1 MSGFDREHR
10 QVQAALGALAGPD
23 RDALLAHVQTCGECA
38 RALAGVQDALLAVL
52 YLPPPRPLEAR
63 RSEKLRERLLGR
75 AVAGAAPSPSPVPA
89 VEVRRQRFARF
100 GAAGGWVAAAG
111 FAALLLTHHAFHQPL
126 QFGWVVAAAL
136 GTGLSGTAVYLLT
149 ERRRS
154 ALLCERLAALEL
166 ELARIRTHALGGER
180 VFGTA

>member
-52 YLPPPRPLEAR
+52 YLPPPRPLEAP
-63 RSEKLRERLLGR
+63 RSEELRERLLGR
-75 AVAGAAPSPSPVPA
+75 VAGAAPSPSSVA
-89 VEVRRQRFARF
+89 AEAHRQRLARF
-100 GAAGGWVAAAG
+100 GAASGWVAAAG

-154 ALLCERLAALEL
+154 ALLGEQLAALEL
-166 ELARIRTHALGGER
+166 ELARIRAHAVEGER
-180 VFGTA
+180 VFGMA

>member
-1 MSGFDREHR
+1 MSGFDREHV
-10 QVQAALGALAGPD
+10 QVQAALGALAGPE

-63 RSEKLRERLLGR
+63 QAEEVRERLLGR
-75 AVAGAAPSPSPVPA
+75 AASAAPSPSPSLVA
-89 VEVRRQRFARF
+89 AEAGRRRLARF
-100 GAAGGWVAAAG
+100 GGASGWAAAAV

-126 QFGWVVAAAL
+126 QYGWLVAAAL

-154 ALLCERLAALEL
+154 ALLRDRLASLEL

-180 VFGTA
+180 IFGTA

>member
-1 MSGFDREHR
+1 MSTFDREHR

-23 RDALLAHVQTCGECA
+23 RDALLAHVQACGECS

-52 YLPPPRPLEAR
+52 YLPPPRPLDAH
-63 RSEKLRERLLGR
+63 RSEEVRDRLLGR
-75 AVAGAAPSPSPVPA
+75 VAAAAPAVVPGDP
-89 VEVRRQRFARF
+89 RRARLARF
-100 GAAGGWVAAAG
+100 GSAGGWAAAAG

-126 QFGWVVAAAL
+126 QFGWVAASAL

-154 ALLCERLAALEL
+154 AALRERLAALEL
-166 ELARIRTHALGGER
+166 ELARIRAHAMGGER

>member
-1 MSGFDREHR
+1 VSGFDREHR

-23 RDALLAHVQTCGECA
+23 RDALLAHVHTCDECA
-38 RALAGVQDALLAVL
+38 RSLAGVQDALLAVL

-63 RSEKLRERLLGR
+63 RSEEVRGRLLGR
-75 AVAGAAPSPSPVPA
+75 VAGAGPSPFPVA
-89 VEVRRQRFARF
+89 AESRRRRLARF
-100 GAAGGWVAAAG
+100 GPASGWVAAAG

-149 ERRRS
+149 ERRRT
-154 ALLCERLAALEL
+154 ALLRERLAALEL

>member
-10 QVQAALGALAGPD
+10 QVQAVLGALAGPD
-23 RDALLAHVQTCGECA
+23 RDALLAHVQTCDECA
-38 RALAGVQDALLAVL
+38 LALAGVQDALLAVL
-52 YLPPPRPLEAR
+52 YLPPPRPLEAW
-63 RSEKLRERLLGR
+63 RSEEVRDRVLGR
-75 AVAGAAPSPSPVPA
+75 VEGAAPSPSPVA
-89 VEVRRQRFARF
+89 AEAGRRRSARF
-100 GAAGGWVAAAG
+100 GAASGWVAAAG

-126 QFGWVVAAAL
+126 QFGWLVAAGL

-154 ALLCERLAALEL
+154 ALLRERLAALEL